1 MAPTR
6 STEPGL
12 SAAHRAELL
21 AVARRAI
28 EAGLEGTRLR
38 VPLASAPEPLRAV
51 RATFVTLKI
60 GIELR
65 GCIGTLE
72 ARRTLVED
80 VAWNAHAAAFD
91 DPRFPP
97 LTRAEFER
105 VDVHLS
111 LLSLPDPL
119 SFRSEQD
126 LLAQIRPY
134 TDGLVLEEGRR
145 RGTFLP
151 AVWEQL
157 PDAAEFLRHLKR
169 KAGLPPDYWSET
181 VRVSRYTAESVP

>member
-1 MAPTR
+1 
-6 STEPGL
+6 L
-12 SAAHRAELL
+12 SAPHRAELL

-28 EAGLEGTRLR
+28 DAGLGSSRLR
-38 VPLASAPEPLRAV
+38 VPLAGVPEPLRAV

-60 GIELR
+60 GVELR

-119 SFRSEQD
+119 SFSSEQD

-134 TDGLVLEEGRR
+134 IDGLVLEEGRR
-145 RGTFLP
+145 RSTFLP

-181 VRVSRYTAESVP
+181 VRISRYTAESVP